1 MANATTSIPAG
12 LARVLQRRLRVLSK
26 ELPRA
31 QRGEAK
37 GVHRARVASRRLREA
52 VAAIEGGSRP
62 HVRTARRD
70 LRRVTTA
77 LGGVREMDVALKL
90 LTENAGGES
99 WPGPA
104 VAAVIRQCEATRERR
119 RRQLIDALDRIH
131 FSKLEEAVDELRE
144 SLDSRARL
152 SRPAGHLASRIR
164 KRSREFQKALSAAGT
179 LYAPLPLHA
188 TRLAAKKLRYAL
200 ELAQDAA
207 RLPLGADLRQ
217 LEALQTLL
225 GRLHDFQIVQEQ
237 TQVAIADETIDRT
250 AVRSLEAFDSAI
262 ERTCRELHAKFLAVV
277 PRLSRLADRISRDV
291 TLKLVDRTRQPM
303 ARMTG
308 PRGPRDRAATAETR

>member
-1 MANATTSIPAG
+1 M
-12 LARVLQRRLRVLSK
+12 
-26 ELPRA
+26 
-31 QRGEAK
+31 
-37 GVHRARVASRRLREA
+37 
-52 VAAIEGGSRP
+52 
-62 HVRTARRD
+62 
-70 LRRVTTA
+70 
-77 LGGVREMDVALKL
+77 
-90 LTENAGGES
+90 
-99 WPGPA
+99 
-104 VAAVIRQCEATRERR
+104 
-119 RRQLIDALDRIH
+119 
-131 FSKLEEAVDELRE
+131 
-144 SLDSRARL
+144 
-152 SRPAGHLASRIR
+152 
-164 KRSREFQKALSAAGT
+164 
-179 LYAPLPLHA
+179 PLHA

-237 TQVAIADETIDRT
+237 TQVAIADVSIDRT

-277 PRLSRLADRISRDV
+277 PRLSRLADCISRDV

-303 ARMTG
+303 ARMTS

>member
-1 MANATTSIPAG
+1 M
-12 LARVLQRRLRVLSK
+12 
-26 ELPRA
+26 
-31 QRGEAK
+31 
-37 GVHRARVASRRLREA
+37 
-52 VAAIEGGSRP
+52 
-62 HVRTARRD
+62 
-70 LRRVTTA
+70 
-77 LGGVREMDVALKL
+77 
-90 LTENAGGES
+90 
-99 WPGPA
+99 
-104 VAAVIRQCEATRERR
+104 
-119 RRQLIDALDRIH
+119 
-131 FSKLEEAVDELRE
+131 
-144 SLDSRARL
+144 
-152 SRPAGHLASRIR
+152 
-164 KRSREFQKALSAAGT
+164 
-179 LYAPLPLHA
+179 PLHA

>member
-1 MANATTSIPAG
+1 MAHATTSIPAG

-31 QRGEAK
+31 HRGEAK

-52 VAAIEGGSRP
+52 VAAIEGGSRA

-99 WPGPA
+99 WPAPA

-119 RRQLIDALDRIH
+119 RKQLIDALDRVH
-131 FSKLEEAVDELRE
+131 LPKLEEAVDELRE
-144 SLDSRARL
+144 SLDSRAR

-164 KRSREFQKALSAAGT
+164 KRSREFQKTLAAAGT

-200 ELAQDAA
+200 ELAQDAG

-217 LEALQTLL
+217 LEALQSLL
-225 GRLHDFQIVQEQ
+225 GRMHDFQIIQEQ
-237 TQVAIADETIDRT
+237 TQAAIADETVDRT
-250 AVRSLEAFDSAI
+250 VVRSLGAFDGAI

-277 PRLSRLADRISRDV
+277 PRLSRLADRISREV
-291 TLKLVDRTRQPM
+291 TLKLVDRARQPM

-308 PRGPRDRAATAETR
+308 PRGPRDRAAAAETR

>member
-52 VAAIEGGSRP
+52 VAAIEGGSRA

-90 LTENAGGES
+90 LTENAGGEN

-119 RRQLIDALDRIH
+119 RKQLIDALDRIH
-131 FSKLEEAVDELRE
+131 LSKLEEAVDELRE
-144 SLDSRARL
+144 SLGSARL

-237 TQVAIADETIDRT
+237 TQVAIADVSIDRT

-303 ARMTG
+303 ARMTS